1 MAAGSP
7 GASLTSTKVSVT
19 TSHKRMSAAARRRVR
34 VCTWGMMRRVLAA
47 STCRPIVVAFAI
59 AACGPVQR
67 ADDTVVYASGAD
79 LESANPLVTVH
90 PLSRQI
96 QRFALF
102 VTLARYDTA
111 LVPQPYFASRWE
123 WNGTRDELRLHLRGG
138 LTWHDGSPTT
148 ARDVVFTLDAARD
161 RATGYPR
168 HADLATVVATLAP
181 DDSTVII
188 RFATPPPGFP
198 AVLCELPI
206 LPAHLLGDVP
216 RAEMRR
222 APFNTS
228 PVGNGPFRFRS
239 REPGRRWVFERSA
252 NFPPSLG
259 GPPTIERLV
268 VAVVDEP
275 TTKFAGL
282 VSGELAIAGIAPT
295 MASLAA
301 QDPSLRVVSYPV
313 LFSNA
318 VVFNASRPP
327 FDDVRV
333 RRAVSSAIDR
343 QRIIDAALA
352 GYATSAV
359 GPVPPDN
366 PLALEFPAPR
376 PGVADSLLDA
386 AGWTRGADGRRLRAG
401 QPLAFTLV
409 TVGSGDNAVE
419 QLLQADMRERGI
431 TMEIRQLEFG
441 AFLAEARATPKR
453 FDALFTGVPGDLA
466 LSYLAAMFDSRLAGG
481 ALDYAGYHTP
491 ALDSTFR
498 RVTDAR
504 TSDELRAAWHGVQR
518 FLHDQAPVA
527 WVYHARGVQGVTARL
542 AGVRM
547 DLRGEMPT
555 VAEWRLTDPSGSQ

>member
-1 MAAGSP
+1 MMPRGRAESTWRLLVASSAMAT
-7 GASLTSTKVSVT
+7 LV
-19 TSHKRMSAAARRRVR
+19 
-34 VCTWGMMRRVLAA
+34 
-47 STCRPIVVAFAI
+47 
-59 AACGPVQR
+59 ACGGSVR
-67 ADDTVVYASGAD
+67 GNETVVYASGAD

-102 VTLARYDTA
+102 VTLARYDSA
-111 LVPQPYFASRWE
+111 LSPQPYFARAWD
-123 WNGTRDELRLHLRGG
+123 WNGERDELTLRLHTG
-138 LTWHDGSPTT
+138 LSWHDGKPTT
-148 ARDVVFTLDAARD
+148 ARDVVFTVDAARD

-168 HADLATVVATLAP
+168 YADLATVASVAAP
-181 DDSTVII
+181 DDSTVVI
-188 RFATPPPGFP
+188 RFTTAPPGFP
-198 AVLCELPI
+198 AVLCELPV
-206 LPAHLLGDVP
+206 LPAHLLANVP

-222 APFNTS
+222 AAFNTN
-228 PVGNGPFRFRS
+228 PVGNGPFRFVS
-239 REPGRRWVFERSA
+239 REPGRRWVFERA
-252 NFPPSLG
+252 AHFPTTLG
-259 GPPTIERLV
+259 GPAAVARLV

-295 MASLAA
+295 MASLASR
-301 QDPSLRVVSYPV
+301 DPSLRVVSYPV

-318 VVFNASRPP
+318 VIFNSSRPP

-333 RRAVSSAIDR
+333 RRAVSAAIDR

-352 GYATSAV
+352 GYATPAA

-366 PLALEFPAPR
+366 PLASELPAAR
-376 PGVADSLLDA
+376 REIADSLLDA
-386 AGWTRGADGRRLRAG
+386 AGWARGADGRRVKGGR
-401 QPLAFTLV
+401 PLTFALY

-441 AFLAEARATPKR
+441 AFLAEARAPKKN
-453 FDALFTGVPGDLA
+453 FDALFTGIPGDLS

-481 ALDYAGYHTP
+481 ALDYAGFHTARLDSVFQRVSAAHTP
-491 ALDSTFR
+491 GDLRSAWQSVQTILHE
-498 RVTDAR
+498 
-504 TSDELRAAWHGVQR
+504 EL
-518 FLHDQAPVA
+518 PVA

-542 AGVRM
+542 RGVRM

-555 VAEWRLTDPSGSQ
+555 VADWRLTDPDARR